1 LNTYLGI
8 PRAAPD
14 GMAARILLSFLATA
28 GLYYVNIMPALVDGL
43 KQGLH
48 FSNREAGMVGSL
60 NMYGGACGAL
70 LLALV
75 VQRLDWRRWSGRLL
89 LALML
94 LDLLSMSVHTPLAL
108 MGVRFVHGVIGGAL
122 VGLSFSVFARTPA
135 PDRTFGVLLLVQ
147 AGAGGLGVMVLP
159 LLVPLVGTAVL
170 FAALILFS
178 VVTLLLLQWLPDYPV
193 RAEAAG
199 AATPASARSHPL
211 MLSLCAVALFQAANM
226 GLYAYLIGL
235 GRSAGLSLD
244 FVSGTLGVANWIAML
259 GAVMVVVLST
269 RFGISGPIGG
279 GMVLAVVGSWALLYS
294 HVVWIWVMANV
305 AAGVAWNFVIAYL
318 LGMCARFDQ
327 RGSGAVWGGFA
338 SKVGLASGPMLGA
351 LVLGESQYGLLIW
364 LMLALLVLAAAAAM
378 FPARRLDRVA

>member
-1 LNTYLGI
+1 MNTYLGI

-75 VQRLDWRRWSGRLL
+75 VRRLNWRRWSGRLL
-89 LALML
+89 LALVL
-94 LDLLSMSVHTPLAL
+94 LDLLSMAAHTPLTL
-108 MGVRFVHGVIGGAL
+108 MGVRFVHGVVGGAL

-178 VVTLLLLQWLPDYPV
+178 AITLLLLRWLPDYPV
-193 RAEAAG
+193 RAEAADTT
-199 AATPASARSHPL
+199 APATVRSRPL
-211 MLSLCAVALFQAANM
+211 LLSLFAVALFQAANM

-244 FVSGTLGVANWIAML
+244 LVSGTLGVANWIAML
-259 GAVMVVVLST
+259 GAVMVVILST

-279 GMVLAVVGSWALLYS
+279 GMLLAVVGSWALLYS
-294 HVVWIWVMANV
+294 HVVWIWVLANV

-318 LGMCARFDQ
+318 LGMCARFGQ

-364 LMLALLVLAAAAAM
+364 LMLALLVLAGAAAM
-378 FPARRLDRVA
+378 FPAKNLDQAA

>member
-1 LNTYLGI
+1 MNTYLGI

-43 KQGLH
+43 QQGLH
-48 FSNREAGMVGSL
+48 FSNREAGIVGSL

-75 VQRLDWRRWSGRLL
+75 VRRLDWRRWSCRLL
-89 LALML
+89 LALVV
-94 LDLLSMSVHTPLAL
+94 LDLLSMLAHTPLVL

-147 AGAGGLGVMVLP
+147 AAAGGLGVMVLP
-159 LLVPLVGTAVL
+159 LLVPLMGTYVL

-193 RAEAAG
+193 RVEVAEVAKP
-199 AATPASARSHPL
+199 ATARSRPL
-211 MLSLCAVALFQAANM
+211 LLSLCAVTLFQAANM

-279 GMVLAVVGSWALLYS
+279 GMLLAVVGSWALLYS
-294 HVVWIWVMANV
+294 HVVWIWVVANV

-351 LVLGESQYGLLIW
+351 LVLGERQYALLVW
-364 LMLALLVLAAAAAM
+364 LMLALLVLAGAAAM
-378 FPARRLDRVA
+378 FPARSLDQAA

>member
-1 LNTYLGI
+1 MNTYLGI

-75 VQRLDWRRWSGRLL
+75 VRRLDWRRWSGRLL
-89 LALML
+89 LALVL
-94 LDLLSMSVHTPLAL
+94 LDLLSMAAHTPLAL
-108 MGVRFVHGVIGGAL
+108 MGVRFIHGVIGGAL

-178 VVTLLLLQWLPDYPV
+178 AVTLLLLQWLPDYPV
-193 RAEAAG
+193 RSEAAD
-199 AATPASARSHPL
+199 ATALATLRSRPL
-211 MLSLCAVALFQAANM
+211 LLSLFAVALFQAANM

-235 GRSAGLSLD
+235 GRNAGLSLD
-244 FVSGTLGVANWIAML
+244 LVSGTLGVANWIAML

-279 GMVLAVVGSWALLYS
+279 GMLLAVVGSWALLYS
-294 HVVWIWVMANV
+294 HVVWIWVLANV

-318 LGMCARFDQ
+318 LGMCARFGQ

-351 LVLGESQYGLLIW
+351 LVLGERQYGLLIW
-364 LMLALLVLAAAAAM
+364 LMLALLVLAGAAAM
-378 FPARRLDRVA
+378 FPAKSLDQAA

>member
-1 LNTYLGI
+1 MNRYLGI

-43 KQGLH
+43 QQGLH
-48 FSNREAGMVGSL
+48 FSNREAGIVGSL

-75 VQRLDWRRWSGRLL
+75 VRRLDWRRWSCRLL
-89 LALML
+89 LALVL
-94 LDLLSMSVHTPLAL
+94 LDLLSMPVHTPLVL

-159 LLVPLVGTAVL
+159 LLVPLMGTKVL

-178 VVTLLLLQWLPDYPV
+178 VVTLLLLQWLPDYPL
-193 RAEAAG
+193 RAEAAD
-199 AATPASARSHPL
+199 AAKPATVRSRPL
-211 MLSLCAVALFQAANM
+211 LLSLCAVTLFQAANM

-279 GMVLAVVGSWALLYS
+279 GMLLAVVGSWALLYS
-294 HVVWIWVMANV
+294 HVVWIWVLANV

-351 LVLGESQYGLLIW
+351 LVLGERQYALLVW
-364 LMLALLVLAAAAAM
+364 LMLALLVLAGAAAM
-378 FPARRLDRVA
+378 FPARSLDQAT